1 MNIIIRHQAIATKI
15 VTQIGAGWKID
26 AGRASATSK
35 HRGDNFIAN
44 FQGFTSSI
52 RFNIFAH
59 FDDFAST
66 LMTQYNWNITKRIIL
81 VLMSVSATDTY
92 TFDFNKH
99 LIVIDFGNIIFL
111 NLKLSLCH

>member
-1 MNIIIRHQAIATKI
+1 MDSNSQRLDEHTGIQIIFADVEYRGSFPQHQVFTKIAIEMNIIIRHQAIAAKI

-66 LMTQYNWNITKRIIL
+66 LMTQYNWNISI
-81 VLMSVSATDTY
+81 
-92 TFDFNKH
+92 
-99 LIVIDFGNIIFL
+99 
-111 NLKLSLCH
+111 